1 MTVYQDLL
9 LEGVRAY
16 LAKSEVGIIANLH
29 IAINYVVTG
38 DMKEFEYEKLVHK
51 SMIWIRE
58 LEVKNEQ
65 ERNNKTA
72 RID

>member
-16 LAKSEVGIIANLH
+16 LAKSEIGIIANLH

-38 DMKEFEYEKLVHK
+38 DMKEFEFEKLVNK
-51 SMIWIRE
+51 SMIWVRE
-58 LEVKNEQ
+58 LEQKGDKNE
-65 ERNNKTA
+65 
-72 RID
+72 

>member
-16 LAKSEVGIIANLH
+16 LAKSEIGIVANLH

-38 DMKEFEYEKLVHK
+38 DMKEFEFEKLVNK
-51 SMIWIRE
+51 SMIWVRE
-58 LEVKNEQ
+58 LEQKGDKNE
-65 ERNNKTA
+65 
-72 RID
+72 

>member
-16 LAKSEVGIIANLH
+16 LAKSEIGIIANLH

-38 DMKEFEYEKLVHK
+38 DMKEFEFEKLVHK
-51 SMIWIRE
+51 SMIWVRE
-58 LEVKNEQ
+58 LEQKEDKNE
-65 ERNNKTA
+65 
-72 RID
+72 